1 MRRSPRAAS
10 ARHRGSSTRSFWP
23 FWSATISAISSS
35 LNSDSS
41 AILRRTR
48 GTCFPTAALNSE
60 PPSESHHRSLASDA
74 RMIKTRPTRPAESTG
89 GPRCVGVGCPHPPR
103 WCMCPIGPCL
113 SSDRRND
120 RCFDSLY
127 VRSRRTAARTPSPP
141 QRRVARVATVP
152 GRTWM
157 REGARGG
164 RLPGQHGPPRPQA
177 REPCMRMR
185 MGSGL
190 DEAGE
195 VRPRRGRPGEP
206 RPRYPRGVGLARSA
220 WSWPRP
226 LTGSSRAPAATSAR
240 A

>member
-41 AILRRTR
+41 AMFRRTR

-127 VRSRRTAARTPSPP
+127 VRTWRTAARSSLPSPK
-141 QRRVARVATVP
+141 A
-152 GRTWM
+152 GRAC
-157 REGARGG
+157 RHGAWPYMDERGSAG
-164 RLPGQHGPPRPQA
+164 RPPPRPTRAAPPPSQA
-177 REPCMRMR
+177 QD
-185 MGSGL
+185 S
-190 DEAGE
+190 
-195 VRPRRGRPGEP
+195 
-206 RPRYPRGVGLARSA
+206 
-220 WSWPRP
+220 
-226 LTGSSRAPAATSAR
+226 TKPAK
-240 A
+240 